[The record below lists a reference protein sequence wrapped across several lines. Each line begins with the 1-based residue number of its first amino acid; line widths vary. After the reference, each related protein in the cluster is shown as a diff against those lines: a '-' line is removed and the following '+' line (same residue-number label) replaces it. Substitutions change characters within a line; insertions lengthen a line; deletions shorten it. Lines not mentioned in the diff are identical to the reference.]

1 MSEGKLDKTQRLE
14 LTRKLF
20 LFRMELAYEA
30 WADAAFLGR
39 LEEDGRWT
47 PEEELWG
54 DYEREIEKQWPA
66 YRDHGLRNYSDGELR
81 TFVDAYWEV
90 AKERM
95 RFEDAMERRSV
106 APPVL
111 GNVLEDFRLREPLA
125 IPANENRVNAGPG
138 QADLSRIS
146 SVADSQNG
154 RAVDELIGDFDA
166 RIEALRREG
175 VPSYPPLE
183 GRKPWAETPEP
194 EKLEAIAWESTN
206 IWLRDGS
213 SGEGDAGLDVIS
225 VPGAA
230 ALAAIERHVEYAGLP
245 PVQREM
251 LEDLRTKL
259 DAGELDGPRPDQ
271 KDLAA
276 LALARIVGIGEFE
289 EKLGALKADQDRPW
303 AEVPEDMKV
312 SVLVDMAQEA
322 GPPGAYTLAAIER
335 EVDYGKLPPW
345 RRDGLERLRDRLDR
359 GEFDGENPNPS
370 YQGDRAELALRL
382 TELEARVAGDKRV
395 GHEESSEDW
404 HWSWR
409 EVPEADKFDLVMG
422 HIREL
427 HLESQAAAY
436 HVLGREVDLK
446 SVRKD
451 QWWEFE
457 DGRREAWPRPAADA
471 SAFDRLAADP
481 RRQWYADGHGDGM
494 AAWEDLS
501 VSRQIEF
508 LARYATRHD
517 VSLERFTEAA
527 RPILGIEPGQEF
539 PRDSEWQL
547 RRQFRYAHLGYSEDR
562 DVIPPYPAL
571 NDRAQSP
578 GDIADRQEEP
588 EPPQPG
594 AEPNN
599 GRYQVWQD
607 RGWPQSWID
616 QMFGGPSSRF
626 PEDYMHVANVPAASL
641 EEAVALTTD
650 TGHLLKP
657 EVNPLWQPWDR
668 NDGVQALLLP
678 LHARDTDAGDVIVN
692 PQGQAYRVERQGFTE
707 IGAGRQRPPS
717 PSEIADYVTPS
728 TPKLDRER
736 DDGRGR

>member
-1 MSEGKLDKTQRLE
+1 MAMSS
-14 LTRKLF
+14 
-20 LFRMELAYEA
+20 
-30 WADAAFLGR
+30 
-39 LEEDGRWT
+39 
-47 PEEELWG
+47 
-54 DYEREIEKQWPA
+54 
-66 YRDHGLRNYSDGELR
+66 RDWD
-81 TFVDAYWEV
+81 T
-90 AKERM
+90 
-95 RFEDAMERRSV
+95 
-106 APPVL
+106 
-111 GNVLEDFRLREPLA
+111 
-125 IPANENRVNAGPG
+125 
-138 QADLSRIS
+138 ADL
-146 SVADSQNG
+146 VAD
-154 RAVDELIGDFDA
+154 FDT

-175 VPSYPPLE
+175 VPSYPPLG

-213 SGEGDAGLDVIS
+213 SGEGEAGLHVIS

-230 ALAAIERHVEYAGLP
+230 ALAAIERHVDYAGLP

-259 DAGELDGPRPDQ
+259 DAGQLDGPQPDR

-289 EKLGALKADQDRPW
+289 EKLGALKADEDRPW
-303 AEVPEDMKV
+303 AEVPEDVKAA
-312 SVLVDMAQEA
+312 VLVDMAEDA
-322 GPPGAYTLAAIER
+322 GPPGAYTLSAIER

-359 GEFDGENPNPS
+359 GELDGEYPNPS

-382 TELEARVAGDKRV
+382 TELEARVASDKRV

-436 HVLGREVDLK
+436 LVLGREVDLK

-471 SAFDRLAADP
+471 SVFDRLAADP

-527 RPILGIEPGQEF
+527 RPILGIEPGQDF

-547 RRQFRYAHLGYSEDR
+547 RRQFRYAHLGYSEER
-562 DVIPPYPAL
+562 GVIPPYPAL
-571 NDRAQSP
+571 NEHRAIARRYHGPPGGTGATAVRCGAGQRPVSSLAGSRLAGEPDRPDVRWAFLPIPRGLRARRQRACGEPRGGSGTDDGHRTPPQARGQSSLATLGP
-578 GDIADRQEEP
+578 KRRRTGAVASAPCPRHGCRRRDRQSARSGV
-588 EPPQPG
+588 PG
-594 AEPNN
+594 
-599 GRYQVWQD
+599 R
-607 RGWPQSWID
+607 
-616 QMFGGPSSRF
+616 
-626 PEDYMHVANVPAASL
+626 AA
-641 EEAVALTTD
+641 
-650 TGHLLKP
+650 
-657 EVNPLWQPWDR
+657 R
-668 NDGVQALLLP
+668 
-678 LHARDTDAGDVIVN
+678 LH
-692 PQGQAYRVERQGFTE
+692 
-707 IGAGRQRPPS
+707 
-717 PSEIADYVTPS
+717 
-728 TPKLDRER
+728 
-736 DDGRGR
+736 